1 MRSLACLFAM
11 VTLPALQSV
20 APFGFI
26 LAQPSASPSFEVAS
40 IRQRLLPPGVFLQ
53 RPWSPAIQCP
63 EGLRCGISGNRF
75 DDEAA
80 SLRDLI
86 VDAYAVQTFR
96 ILGLPAWG
104 SPGGNLYDVHA
115 KVAGDSVATLDQVRP
130 MLQTLLADRF
140 HLRIHHEVR
149 ELPVY
154 ALVPGKHKS
163 RLVPRPEN
171 GCTPRRKHAPANT
184 ASAPWTDDPEAF
196 RQFWAKEDEFL
207 TVFADRPVID
217 KSGLNGLAYCT
228 IDGRDPLDAIETAV
242 YGPGGTGR
250 IGPGRPDLATIHAS
264 ISPAIEEAWGMKL
277 EPQKAPVDVLV
288 IDSVERPSGN

>member
-1 MRSLACLFAM
+1 MAFATVAVLA
-11 VTLPALQSV
+11 LPSIAR
-20 APFGFI
+20 FGVVI
-26 LAQPSASPSFEVAS
+26 LAQSSAPPAFEVAS
-40 IRQRLLPPGVFLQ
+40 IRQRLLPPGAFLQ

-96 ILGLPAWG
+96 ILGLPSWG

-115 KVAGDSVATLDQVRP
+115 RVAGDNAATLDQVRP

-140 HLRIHHEVR
+140 HLRIHYEIR

-163 RLVPRPEN
+163 RLIPRPEN
-171 GCTPRRKHAPANT
+171 GRDARLGENMRLRTPRARHGLMPRTRFFSSGQRK
-184 ASAPWTDDPEAF
+184 
-196 RQFWAKEDEFL
+196 
-207 TVFADRPVID
+207 
-217 KSGLNGLAYCT
+217 LNSSRCS
-228 IDGRDPLDAIETAV
+228 
-242 YGPGGTGR
+242 R
-250 IGPGRPDLATIHAS
+250 IAL
-264 ISPAIEEAWGMKL
+264 
-277 EPQKAPVDVLV
+277 
-288 IDSVERPSGN
+288 